1 MKTITSNILFN
12 SFVVLGTIIIVSY
25 GVSYLIALNSYENFT
40 SLSPGGYPCTQDTL
54 PLEGWYKKK
63 AGANVSDMSME
74 EQYKRYPVYPAKS
87 SKNNNQKYWDQPDNG
102 KCSPP
107 DMCGNVYESRSM
119 PIINS
124 PNPLPFSTENRVN
137 FFKSDTELDAESDE

>member
-1 MKTITSNILFN
+1 MNPKTKNILMN
-12 SFVVLGTIIIVSY
+12 LFVVLGTIIVISY
-25 GVSYLIALNSYENFT
+25 IGSSFMSSRLYENFT
-40 SLSPGGYPCTQDTL
+40 SLSPGGYPCTQNTL

-74 EQYKRYPVYPAKS
+74 DQYKKYPVYPAKS
-87 SKNNNQKYWDQPDNG
+87 TNNNNQKYWEQPDNG

-107 DMCGNVYESRSM
+107 DMCGNVYESQSM

-137 FFKSDTELDAESDE
+137 FFKSDAELDAESDE